1 MLSDHERDQ
10 LKAQH
15 KQERDGRVRDR
26 IKAVLLHDK
35 GWSPQQIAEALFI
48 SSQAVRNHLDEYDA
62 SRKLKPTSGGSEEKL
77 SKEQTE
83 KLEACLQEHIY
94 LYVKDI
100 IAYVQSVWSVTYSVP
115 GMRNWLQRRCNDMA
129 SSTKSLLLCRARPMN
144 SNNDSG
150 WLNTEN

>member
-15 KQERDGRVRDR
+15 KRDGRVRDR

-62 SRKLKPTSGGSEEKL
+62 SRKMKCS
-77 SKEQTE
+77 
-83 KLEACLQEHIY
+83 
-94 LYVKDI
+94 
-100 IAYVQSVWSVTYSVP
+100 
-115 GMRNWLQRRCNDMA
+115 MRRRQ
-129 SSTKSLLLCRARPMN
+129 
-144 SNNDSG
+144 
-150 WLNTEN
+150 